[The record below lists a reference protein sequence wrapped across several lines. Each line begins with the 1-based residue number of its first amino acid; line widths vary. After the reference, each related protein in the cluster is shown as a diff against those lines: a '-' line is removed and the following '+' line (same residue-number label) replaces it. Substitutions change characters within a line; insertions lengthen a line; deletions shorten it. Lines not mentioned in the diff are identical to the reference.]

1 MQYTTWEPFGVV
13 YWNIGRSAQ
22 NAPIREKSMQ
32 EEKKNR
38 DTGKTETDG
47 ENGAV
52 DVDFMKEKIKARP
65 VNRKKLFR
73 RTVITVAF
81 AVLFGVIACV
91 VFILLEPLISRMT
104 GPSEE
109 AETTVTFPEAT
120 TEEMSPEDMIQSDTQ
135 IHQQETEEAVSQ
147 AISQLDIDKDK
158 IREEIETSI
167 REDLQADTTSTDAV
181 EAQYSSLSEVAKTLQ
196 TSMVTV
202 TGTHADTDWAGDAYE
217 DAGKTSGVIVANQ
230 NDRLL
235 VLADGEEMEDAQEIR
250 VTFSDG
256 TSAMAK
262 VQAKDSVTGLC
273 VLSVDENALSEDT
286 KSAVTTAT
294 LGSSARADLLG
305 KPVIAVGS
313 PSGTQG
319 SVAYGIVT
327 NAALSIDI
335 TDSAFTGIQTDIYGS
350 TQAGGMLA
358 DLKGRVIGWVDMDLN
373 RKDTQNLISALGI
386 TELKPLIEAL
396 SNASSLACLGVHG
409 TDVPESVQKEQGVP
423 AGCYVTQ
430 VEMDSPAMNA
440 GLQAGDVIQAFGTDQ
455 IANKSDLVNALKKAE
470 PGQQTAVT
478 IMRQGKD
485 GYESASLTVTP
496 ADRITTQEQH

>member
-1 MQYTTWEPFGVV
+1 
-13 YWNIGRSAQ
+13 
-22 NAPIREKSMQ
+22 
-32 EEKKNR
+32 
-38 DTGKTETDG
+38 
-47 ENGAV
+47 
-52 DVDFMKEKIKARP
+52 
-65 VNRKKLFR
+65 
-73 RTVITVAF
+73 
-81 AVLFGVIACV
+81 
-91 VFILLEPLISRMT
+91 MT

-109 AETTVTFPEAT
+109 AETAVTFPEAT

-256 TSAMAK
+256 TSATAK